1 MNAET
6 ERRMNELEQA
16 LARLAEALREP
27 DSNPL
32 WLDGT
37 IQRFEFTFELFWKVT
52 KRLLDAEGIDARTP
66 REVLQRA
73 YQAGWL
79 DDEETW
85 SALLR
90 ARNATSHTYNEA
102 TALSIYETVRTAL
115 PEMQRAVRVLARRV
129 RGT

>member
-1 MNAET
+1 M
-6 ERRMNELEQA
+6 
-16 LARLAEALREP
+16 
-27 DSNPL
+27 
-32 WLDGT
+32 
-37 IQRFEFTFELFWKVT
+37 T
-52 KRLLDAEGIDARTP
+52 KRLLDAEGLDARTP

-85 SALLR
+85 SGLLR

-102 TALSIYETVRTAL
+102 IALSIYGSVRTAL
-115 PEMQRAVRVLARRV
+115 PEMQRAVRLLARRV